1 MATRAYLVRS
11 ILHEL
16 GLWQTGQDLP
26 PEDYQAVDED
36 LEYLLEAMARA
47 EVYAVDDVDSD
58 VPDAAV
64 TELARYLAGEYL
76 QKMGVSGEE
85 AQKIERRAGLAEG
98 ALRFQRT
105 RRPSYV
111 PMRSEYF

>member
-16 GLWQTGQDLP
+16 GIWQSGQDLP

-64 TELARYLAGEYL
+64 SEIARYLAGEYTQKFGISGDEL
-76 QKMGVSGEE
+76 QVIM
-85 AQKIERRAGLAEG
+85 RRAGLAEG

-111 PMRSEYF
+111 PMRGQYF